1 MPASNAND
9 AYMSDNR
16 AVLIFADTDEGAR
29 NFEDVVTA
37 SGKRIAATLSLD
49 AVHDRLEAQSSA
61 QSILVD
67 IANPPVLQIDAL
79 VSRVERFAESVRAQ
93 AIFAFPAA
101 LLDTIFGTSNSDRT
115 TLLCDP
121 GPADRFAA
129 FSLAAVDRDPWMADS
144 ATDIDAIRLKRLA
157 DEVHRIARALNGLSV
172 MGDSD
177 TMFAK
182 PGLSGHVSDMMPVF
196 AGQPSELIGLGG
208 PDANEVRN
216 VLRLRRLRDRY
227 FDAELFAD
235 PAWDILLDLLAAR
248 IEGDQVAVSSLCIAA
263 AVPPTTALRWI
274 KTMTDTGLLERHA
287 DPMDG
292 RRIFIR
298 LTDKSAEA
306 MGRFFAAAKKMGGF
320 LM

>member
-1 MPASNAND
+1 MTTHHSNTDYVRDTGLA
-9 AYMSDNR
+9 
-16 AVLIFADTDEGAR
+16 LIFADSDAGAR
-29 NFEDVVTA
+29 PFAEAVA
-37 SGKRIAATLSLD
+37 AAGGRIGATLGLD
-49 AVHDRLEAQSSA
+49 MIHDRLDQQSTA
-61 QSILVD
+61 RAILVD
-67 IANPPVLQIDAL
+67 IADPVSAALEPL
-79 VSRVERFAESVRAQ
+79 VSRVEHFADRAGAA
-93 AIFAFPAA
+93 AIFAFPVDV
-101 LLDTIFGTSNSDRT
+101 LDAMAHASTSSRT

-121 GPADRFAA
+121 DPADRFAA
-129 FSLAAVDRDPWMADS
+129 VNLAWADRDLWMADS

-157 DEVHRIARALNGLSV
+157 DEVHRIARALNGLSSV
-172 MGDSD
+172 GEGDPLSRR
-177 TMFAK
+177 AS
-182 PGLSGHVSDMMPVF
+182 LSGQVSDMMPVF
-196 AGQPSELIGLGG
+196 AAQPGEMIGLGA

-216 VLRLRRLRDRY
+216 VLRLRRMRDRF
-227 FDAELFAD
+227 FDSELFAD

-298 LTDKSAEA
+298 LTDKAADS
-306 MGRFFAAAKKMGGF
+306 MSRYFTAAKRMGGF

>member
-1 MPASNAND
+1 MSILRQID
-9 AYMSDNR
+9 AYSQGTG
-16 AVLIFADTDEGAR
+16 ASLIFADSAEGAR
-29 NFEDVVTA
+29 NFEEVVTA
-37 SGKRIAATLSLD
+37 SGGRIAASLSLD
-49 AVHDRLEAQSSA
+49 SVHDRLEAQSSA
-61 QSILVD
+61 QSVLVD
-67 IANPPVLQIDAL
+67 IANPSDVNVDAL
-79 VSRVERFAESVRAQ
+79 VARVERFTESVKAG
-93 AIFAFPAA
+93 AIFAFPANI
-101 LLDTIFGTSNSDRT
+101 LDRIFGASHSDRT
-115 TLLCDP
+115 TLLCEP
-121 GPADRFAA
+121 GPAERFAA
-129 FSLAAVDRDPWMADS
+129 FSLASVDRDLWMADS
-144 ATDIDAIRLKRLA
+144 ATDIDALRLKRLA
-157 DEVHRIARALNGLSV
+157 DEVHRIARALNGLSA

-177 TMFAK
+177 TML
-182 PGLSGHVSDMMPVF
+182 GRRDLSGHVSDMMPVF
-196 AGQPSELIGLGG
+196 GAQPSELIGIGA

-227 FDAELFAD
+227 FDPELFAD

-306 MGRFFAAAKKMGGF
+306 LSRYFTAAKRMGGF